1 MISINAIKTALKF
14 MPISKEVKAKIEKNS
29 EIMIDFR
36 NFLSEKHS
44 MSLKEVDNY
53 IQLSIMNKIP
63 EFDGLLDIASKASD
77 ITYEFA
83 IEEGY
88 TKAND
93 LKLAIVELN
102 ETLKSVYNV

>member
-63 EFDGLLDIASKASD
+63 EFDVLDIASKASD

-83 IEEGY
+83 TEEGY

-93 LKLAIVELN
+93 LKLAILELN
-102 ETLKSVYNV
+102 EILKNVYNV